1 MINAIALDDEPI
13 ALDIITNFCERSEK
27 IRLDK
32 TFSIPSDALKY
43 LNKFPV
49 DLIFLDINMPSIS
62 GLEFSAKIKKGT
74 LIIFTTAYSE
84 YAVEGFEIK
93 AVDYLLKPF
102 SFERFEMAV
111 DRAADFMALLLNKA
125 TNREKYVSF
134 RIDYSLVDINVD
146 EIDYIECFAD
156 YVKLFF
162 TNRKSLLLRITMKD
176 LISKLPS
183 SEFVRVHRSYIIN
196 IRNIV
201 SIRNKKIQ
209 LKQVEIPIG
218 QSYLELTNQ
227 LFKE

>member
-13 ALDIITNFCERSEK
+13 ALDIIESFCEKNAK
-27 IRLDK
+27 IRLEK
-32 TFSIPSDALKY
+32 TFTSPDEALRY

-49 DLIFLDINMPSIS
+49 DLIFLDINMPSLS
-62 GLEFSAKIKKGT
+62 GLEFSEKLKSNT

-102 SFERFEMAV
+102 SFERFEKAV
-111 DRAADFMALLLNKA
+111 DKAIGIKAMRINK
-125 TNREKYVSF
+125 TVTGEKLISF
-134 RIDYSLVDINVD
+134 RVDYSLVKVNVD
-146 EIDYIECFAD
+146 DIDYIECFAD

-162 TNRKSLLLRITMKD
+162 TNRKSLLVRITMKD

-183 SEFVRVHRSYIIN
+183 STFLRVHRSYIIN
-196 IRNIV
+196 INSII

-209 LKQVEIPIG
+209 TRQIEIPIG
-218 QSYLELTNQ
+218 QSYLEVTNQ